1 MGKIET
7 HGVHATEHEWET
19 AKFFRNALD
28 KRIDFIPL
36 TDGHMVK
43 NPDIEMDGVIW
54 EIKAP
59 EGGGKNT
66 IRHNLE
72 RAKKQSQNII
82 IDLRWC
88 RIPDE
93 RAIKELKERFELSKR
108 FRRMKIITK
117 LHEVLDFSK

>member
-1 MGKIET
+1 
-7 HGVHATEHEWET
+7 
-19 AKFFRNALD
+19 
-28 KRIDFIPL
+28 
-36 TDGHMVK
+36 
-43 NPDIEMDGVIW
+43 MDGVIW